1 MCLHVLFSFQRTGL
15 AFRSLGAQ
23 RGIQATAYPSLV
35 RGPKTG
41 VDRVQGNLPTL
52 LPPLRAVNIFFSSP
66 AVFAHERKAAA
77 GIGCWKPSV
86 VVSDL
91 GAREAGNL
99 GTAAVSER
107 RTAINE
113 RRRRNSILR
122 AGGGL
127 VNPDYHCSRAIS
139 LSPVALNPGA
149 RHVTTASHTAGQPP
163 REYPSITA
171 VTAARQPP
179 ATSCTACRETWS
191 RTGRSPGRRRCLM
204 SLTFVPLRRTPPC

>member
-1 MCLHVLFSFQRTGL
+1 MCLHVLFSFQRTGPAL
-15 AFRSLGAQ
+15 R
-23 RGIQATAYPSLV
+23 RGIQATAHPAWWGSQTGISTVFRGTFLHYYRHSRPSTSFS
-35 RGPKTG
+35 R
-41 VDRVQGNLPTL
+41 RGNL
-52 LPPLRAVNIFFSSP
+52 
-66 AVFAHERKAAA
+66 AHERKAAA

-107 RTAINE
+107 RAAINE

-139 LSPVALNPGA
+139 LSPVAVNPGA
-149 RHVTTASHTAGQPP
+149 RHVTTASHMAGQPP

-191 RTGRSPGRRRCLM
+191 RTGRSSGRRRCLM

>member
-1 MCLHVLFSFQRTGL
+1 MHVLFSFQRTGL
-15 AFRSLGAQ
+15 AFRSVGAQ
-23 RGIQATAYPSLV
+23 RGIQATAHPSLV
-35 RGPKTG
+35 RGPKPVLTVFRG
-41 VDRVQGNLPTL
+41 TFLHYYGHSGPSTSFSRRKRSSHMSAK
-52 LPPLRAVNIFFSSP
+52 PPRESDV
-66 AVFAHERKAAA
+66 
-77 GIGCWKPSV
+77 GKPSV

-139 LSPVALNPGA
+139 LSPVAVNPGA

-191 RTGRSPGRRRCLM
+191 STGRSPGRRRCVM